1 MTDYKK
7 CVAVSSLFWVIWYV
21 ALSSALPAG
30 VEDVDIS
37 FVRVWQ
43 NFSNAAL
50 IVDLLFFVF
59 SQLLLLFILAFFIFL
74 IKESWEV
81 VLGISSS
88 VGILVGGISVF
99 LSFSLL
105 NSLFY
110 PLSSFSFFVKKGWV
124 DIALL
129 VIFIVLAIVLVLA
142 SLRSKKV
149 ALCSFLVAGF
159 VTFSFVLVP
168 IIESTS
174 PTSLKKTARPNIIIL
189 GVDALRPSELAYF
202 QGEHNVTPFIDSL
215 LKGSEVYFPSYTP
228 VARTHP
234 AWVSIL
240 TGKYP
245 ARTGARFN
253 LTEDSAISG
262 RFINAALRDEGYT
275 TVWGLD
281 ERRFNSIDEEYGFDE
296 VVGPAMG
303 AADFV
308 ITKVSDIPPVNVFI
322 NTPIGKY
329 LFPFNYNNRGNYVTY
344 VPYLFNDEL
353 LNSLYSDGPFFMAAH
368 LCLPH
373 YPFINNLMPF
383 VDLDLQGEVPSTYP
397 RYLSMLSLVD
407 KQVEDLFKKLGK
419 KGHLNNT
426 IVYLVSDHGESFSG
440 VDAELSSG
448 NPYASFEMDAY
459 GHGTNVM
466 SIPQYNVL
474 ISKVKFKDG
483 KIQSNPSTN
492 KRLSSLIDIAPDI
505 AKEVGFGFD
514 ADGFPL
520 SVTPKN
526 RSVFIES
533 SFSPKAVSE
542 SRINEIALLQ
552 QAMDAYTVNEDGEL
566 RMQSSLYE
574 ALSEGKQRAV
584 ITSQGLLVAVFPD
597 EDKSALVLNT
607 DNAVWWPSVAS
618 VPSELGGWRKALSD
632 LCRFYNDDSAF
643 KHQSICQSAQEVADA
658 ANGASPQ
665 SK

>member
-1 MTDYKK
+1 MAF
-7 CVAVSSLFWVIWYV
+7 CSFAVAVFV
-21 ALSSALPAG
+21 A
-30 VEDVDIS
+30 
-37 FVRVWQ
+37 
-43 NFSNAAL
+43 
-50 IVDLLFFVF
+50 
-59 SQLLLLFILAFFIFL
+59 
-74 IKESWEV
+74 
-81 VLGISSS
+81 
-88 VGILVGGISVF
+88 
-99 LSFSLL
+99 
-105 NSLFY
+105 
-110 PLSSFSFFVKKGWV
+110 FSFFL
-124 DIALL
+124 I
-129 VIFIVLAIVLVLA
+129 
-142 SLRSKKV
+142 
-149 ALCSFLVAGF
+149 
-159 VTFSFVLVP
+159 P
-168 IIESTS
+168 IIESESS
-174 PTSLKKTARPNIIIL
+174 PSQKESTRPNIIVL

-202 QGEHNVTPFIDSL
+202 KGKHNVTPFIDSL
-215 LKGSEVYFPSYTP
+215 LRESEVYFPSYTP

-308 ITKVSDIPPVNVFI
+308 ITKISDIPPINVFI

-353 LNSLYSDGPFFMAAH
+353 LRSLDTGSPLFLAAH

-373 YPFINNLMPF
+373 YPFINNLMPLVD
-383 VDLDLQGEVPSTYP
+383 VDLEGEVPSTYP

-407 KQVEDLFKKLGK
+407 KQVEDLFNKLANA
-419 KGHLNNT
+419 GHLDNT
-426 IVYLVSDHGESFSG
+426 IIYLVSDHGEAFSG
-440 VDAELSSG
+440 IDAKLRSG

-466 SIPQYNVL
+466 SLPQYSVL
-474 ISKVKFKDG
+474 ISKIKFEDG
-483 KIQSNPSTN
+483 KVKSASSKNH
-492 KRLSSLIDIAPDI
+492 RLSSLIDIAPDI
-505 AKEVGFGFD
+505 AKELEIDFD
-514 ADGFPL
+514 ADGIPL
-520 SVTPKN
+520 SVAPTDRN
-526 RSVFIES
+526 VFIES

-552 QAMDAYTVNEDGEL
+552 QAMDAYTVNNKGEL
-566 RMQSSLYE
+566 RMQASLYK

-584 ITSQGLLVAVFPD
+584 IDSQALLVAVFPD
-597 EDKSALVLNT
+597 EEDSALVLDTNS
-607 DNAVWWPSVAS
+607 AVWWPSIAS
-618 VPSELGGWRKALSD
+618 VPGELDGWRKALSD
-632 LCRFYNDDSAF
+632 LCRFYSDDGTF
-643 KHQSICQSAQEVADA
+643 KHQKLCRSKQHMVAEAVDDF
-658 ANGASPQ
+658 SPKPGKRINEQ
-665 SK
+665 HKIN